1 MCVSLKLATSRVTS
15 LALFLTAVFAAALTP
30 VTKKVASR
38 PKSRLPL
45 LSMPLA
51 VCIFAVLVWSSGRLF
66 AVNAVFAFGLAVVS
80 AILATQVVIDL
91 YVRRLLRELSY
102 AGLAAFTACSL
113 FVDSQKAS
121 GFRGLVLGAVLMT
134 AIAAILV
141 VASRGALGMGDL
153 HLSPLL
159 GALLGWFSPGAILLA
174 WIVTAFAGALFTS
187 VGLVTK
193 RLSRGSLI
201 PYGPF
206 MVFGTVAS
214 VALIATRA

>member
-1 MCVSLKLATSRVTS
+1 MTF
-15 LALFLTAVFAAALTP
+15 LALLLTAVFAAALTP

-38 PKSRLPL
+38 PKSRLRL
-45 LSMPLA
+45 LSTPIA
-51 VCIFAVLVWSSGRLF
+51 VVIFAVLVWSSGRLF

-102 AGLAAFTACSL
+102 AGLAIFTTCSL
-113 FVDSQKAS
+113 FVDSQRAS
-121 GFRGLVLGAVLMT
+121 GFRGLVFGAVLMT
-134 AIAAILV
+134 AIAAVLV
-141 VASRGALGMGDL
+141 LASRGALGMGDL

-159 GALLGWFSPGAILLA
+159 GALLGWFSPGAVLLA
-174 WIVTAFAGALFTS
+174 WMVTAIAGALFTS
-187 VGLVTK
+187 LGLAAK
-193 RLSRGSLI
+193 RLSRGSVI

-214 VALIATRA
+214 VAMIAIRA